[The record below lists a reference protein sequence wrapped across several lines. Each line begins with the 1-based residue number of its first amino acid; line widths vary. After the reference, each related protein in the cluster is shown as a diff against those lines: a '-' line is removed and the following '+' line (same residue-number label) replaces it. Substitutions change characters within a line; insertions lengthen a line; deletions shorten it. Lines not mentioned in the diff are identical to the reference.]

1 MTEFNQSD
9 QFNNELI
16 IEKLNALESRIKR
29 IEFRLRHVAPGEL
42 YETEDSEAYPEIG
55 LKKPEGSVLESNL
68 VEYGLSWLSTI
79 VYMFGIIFLMSYI
92 RINGYP
98 LLASVTGYAAAAGL
112 FIFTH
117 LLRNSLS
124 HITKFLNA
132 CGILLVYIVTLRLHF
147 FTAQP
152 VIDSTFLSLIL
163 LSISL
168 GIFVWYTV
176 KSRSELLAFFSIL
189 LVLVSGI
196 ICNSTYITLSFITLS
211 AGLSLFYFVK
221 FAWVRQLVLA
231 IFLVYL
237 AHLTWLLGNPFMGN
251 PMKIVENPQYNI
263 IFLFLNGLIFSS
275 TIILSDKEKTSDNVI
290 GLVTILNALNFSML
304 IILLTIVF
312 YNDNYSYIFISIAVL
327 CLIFSISLKYKG
339 ERLFAP
345 AIYACFGFMALSVS
359 IYGFSKLPD
368 SYYWLALQSLIV
380 VSMALWFKS
389 RIIVVVNTILFI
401 VILLIYLTGS
411 PSSNSINFVFA
422 IVSLASAR
430 ILNWKKERL
439 TLKTEIYRNAYLISA
454 FIMVLYGL
462 SHAVPTQYVTL
473 SWTGVAVIY
482 LLLSIG
488 FKNIKYRWM
497 GFMTLVFTGGHLLF
511 VDMAQ
516 MDIGYK
522 VIAFLVFAAIT
533 IGLTMYYTKWIKK
546 KSSSE

>member
-1 MTEFNQSD
+1 MTELSKSD
-9 QFNNELI
+9 NINNELI
-16 IEKLNALESRIKR
+16 IEKLNSLESRIKR
-29 IEFRLRHVAPGEL
+29 IELRLRHVSPGEL
-42 YETEDSEAYPEIG
+42 YETEDGGEYEEIRI
-55 LKKPEGSVLESNL
+55 KKPEGSVLESNL

-79 VYMFGIIFLMSYI
+79 VYLFGIIFLMSYI

-98 LLASVTGYAAAAGL
+98 LMASVTGYGAAAGL
-112 FIFTH
+112 FIFTY

-124 HITKFLNA
+124 HITKFLNTS
-132 CGILLVYIVTLRLHF
+132 GLLLVYIVTLRLHF
-147 FTAQP
+147 LTP
-152 VIDSTFLSLIL
+152 EVVINSTILSLIL
-163 LSISL
+163 LATSL
-168 GIFVWYTV
+168 GVFVWYAI
-176 KSRSELLAFFSIL
+176 KSKSELLAFLSIL
-189 LVLVSGI
+189 LILVSGI
-196 ICNSTYITLSFITLS
+196 ISNSTYITLSFISLA
-211 AGLSLFYFVK
+211 AGLSLFYFLK
-221 FAWVRQLVLA
+221 FSWVRQLILA
-231 IFLVYL
+231 IFLVYF
-237 AHLTWLLGNPFMGN
+237 AHLAWLLGNPFMGN
-251 PMKIVENPQYNI
+251 PLKIVENPQYNI
-263 IFLFLNGLIFSS
+263 VFLFLYGLIFSS

-290 GLVTILNALNFSML
+290 GLVTILNAINFSLL
-304 IILLTIVF
+304 IVLLTFVF
-312 YNDNYSYIFISIAVL
+312 YKENYPYIFISIAAL

-345 AIYACFGFMALSVS
+345 AFYACFGFMALSVS

-389 RIIVVVNTILFI
+389 RIIVVVNTILFLM
-401 VILLIYLTGS
+401 ILLIYLTGS

-439 TLKTEIYRNAYLISA
+439 TLKTEIYRNVYLIAA

-488 FKNIKYRWM
+488 LKNIKYRWM
-497 GFMTLVFTGGHLLF
+497 GFLTLVFTGGHLLF
-511 VDMAQ
+511 VDMAK

>member
-1 MTEFNQSD
+1 MTEHSKSD
-9 QFNNELI
+9 NFSKELI
-16 IEKLNALESRIKR
+16 IEKLNDLESRIER
-29 IEFRLRHVAPGEL
+29 IELRLRHVSPGEL
-42 YETEDSEAYPEIG
+42 YKAEDGEEYEEIR
-55 LKKPEGSVLESNL
+55 LKKPEGSALESNL

-98 LLASVTGYAAAAGL
+98 LLASITGYAAAAGL

-117 LLRNSLS
+117 LLRNSFS
-124 HITKFLNA
+124 HITRFLNT
-132 CGILLVYIVTLRLHF
+132 CGFLLVYIVTLRLHF
-147 FTAQP
+147 FTLQP
-152 VIDSTFLSLIL
+152 VIASTSISLIL
-163 LSISL
+163 LSASL
-168 GIFVWYTV
+168 GVLVWYAV
-176 KSRSELLAFFSIL
+176 KSKSELLAFFSIFL
-189 LVLVSGI
+189 ILVSGI
-196 ICNSTYITLSFITLS
+196 ISDSAYITLAFITLS
-211 AGLSLFYFVK
+211 AGLSLLYFVK
-221 FAWVRQLVLA
+221 FAWVRQLVLV

-237 AHLTWLLGNPFMGN
+237 AHLAWILGNPFMGN
-251 PMKIVENPQYNI
+251 PMKIIEDPQYNI
-263 IFLFLNGLIFSS
+263 VFLFLYGLIFAS

-290 GLVTILNALNFSML
+290 GLVTILNAINFSML

-312 YNDNYSYIFISIAVL
+312 YNDNYSYIFFSIAVL
-327 CLIFSISLKYKG
+327 CLIFSISLKYMG

-345 AIYACFGFMALSVS
+345 AFYACFGFMALSAS

-401 VILLIYLTGS
+401 VILLIYLIGS

-422 IVSLASAR
+422 IVALASAR

-439 TLKTEIYRNAYLISA
+439 TLKTEIYRNVYLIAA
-454 FIMVLYGL
+454 FVMVLYGL
-462 SHAVPTQYVTL
+462 SHAFPTQYVTL
-473 SWTGVAVIY
+473 SWIGVAIIY

-488 FKNIKYRWM
+488 LKNIKYRWM

-516 MDIGYK
+516 MDTGYK